1 MQDQIFEMLIKD
13 DTITWQTMIYD
24 LVKTEQMDPWD
35 VDLSI
40 LAQRFIQMLSKM
52 KEMDLRI
59 SGKVILAAA
68 ILLRIKSN
76 KLVDEDMT
84 ALDRLF
90 SGADEPEELF
100 DDEMMGDE
108 MALLAKARSKEYQ
121 LVPRTPQPRSRKV
134 SVYELVDA
142 LEKAL
147 DVQKRRMSRE
157 KPSQG
162 PEVKIPEK
170 PTDITVI
177 IREVFTQ
184 IKTHYSQKSAKLTF
198 SSLVPSDSKTDK
210 IYTFIP
216 LLHLTNQRKIDLSQI
231 EHFGEIEIMLLKKAI
246 EETKPI
252 AS

>member
-1 MQDQIFEMLIKD
+1 MLMKD

-24 LVKTEQMDPWD
+24 LVKTEQMNPWD
-35 VDLSI
+35 VDLSL
-40 LAQRFIQMLSKM
+40 LANRFIETLTKL

-84 ALDRLF
+84 VFDRLL
-90 SGADEPEELF
+90 SGEDETEELF
-100 DDEMMGDE
+100 EEELLDDNSQVFEN
-108 MALLAKARSKEYQ
+108 AKDKQYQ

-147 DVQKRRMSRE
+147 EVQKRRQTR
-157 KPSQG
+157 QRTTDDG
-162 PEVKIPEK
+162 PHVKVPEK
-170 PTDITVI
+170 PTDISVI
-177 IREVFTQ
+177 IQEVYTQ
-184 IKTHYSQKSAKLTF
+184 IKTFYVQKQQKLTF
-198 SSLVPSDSKTDK
+198 STLIPSENKEDK

-216 LLHLTNQRKIDLSQI
+216 LLHLTNQRKIDLEQYQ
-231 EHFGEIEIMLLKKAI
+231 HFGEIDIMLLKQGI
-246 EETKPI
+246 EDSS
-252 AS
+252 ASQKTAG